1 MEKLV
6 NLNYKLSAQLKA
18 DAEVMA
24 ALKGASLSEYV
35 RNLVYTDCKKNAD
48 KIKKYRELAAT
59 MKDKDEAE
67 PG

>member
-1 MEKLV
+1 MDKLV

-35 RNLVYTDCKKNAD
+35 RNLVYADCKKNAE

-59 MKDKDEAE
+59 MKDADETE
-67 PG
+67 

>member
-1 MEKLV
+1 MDKLV

-35 RNLVYTDCKKNAD
+35 RNLVYADCKKNAE

-59 MKDKDEAE
+59 MKDVDETE
-67 PG
+67 

>member
-1 MEKLV
+1 MDKLV

-35 RNLVYTDCKKNAD
+35 RNLVYADCKKNAE

-59 MKDKDEAE
+59 MKDADETD
-67 PG
+67 

>member
-6 NLNYKLSAQLKA
+6 NLNYKLSADLKA

-35 RNLVYTDCKKNAD
+35 RNLVYADCKKNAD

-59 MKDKDEAE
+59 MKNDSE
-67 PG
+67 

>member
-6 NLNYKLSAQLKA
+6 NLNYKLSAELKA

-35 RNLVYTDCKKNAD
+35 RNLVYADCKKNAD
-48 KIKKYRELAAT
+48 KIKRYRELAAT
-59 MKDKDEAE
+59 MKDTDE
-67 PG
+67 

>member
-1 MEKLV
+1 MDKLV

-35 RNLVYTDCKKNAD
+35 RNLVYADCKKNAE

-59 MKDKDEAE
+59 MKDVNETE
-67 PG
+67 